1 MIEFLRLAGL
11 GIVGGLVVFAAISPL
26 VVGLQ
31 RRRFGRVRRQRM
43 LGIAVICMYTMLLAG
58 MTVAP
63 SGQAEVCTGSGILQ
77 PVPLHSLAEV
87 VEVARLGVGPLGVLL
102 SWPSMQ
108 LLANIALFMPLGAIL
123 RGVFRLDTTTALAMG
138 VMLSVLIEATQFT
151 GGWGLYPCGERT
163 ADIDD
168 VFTNSLG
175 TWLGAMCAPMLTRL
189 GMPLFGRPE
198 PPAPR

>member
-31 RRRFGRVRRQRM
+31 RRRFGRVRGQRI

-87 VEVARLGVGPLGVLL
+87 IEVARLGVGPLGVLL

-189 GMPLFGRPE
+189 GTPLFGRPE